1 VHDIFSFEVVD
12 NQPLVLSAW
21 LFGSAA
27 RHMEQLSEEQVKQ
40 EIMEFI
46 REFMGK
52 AFNVTVP
59 SPEDLLR
66 CCHAH

>member
-1 VHDIFSFEVVD
+1 MHDIFTLEAVD
-12 NQPLVLSAW
+12 NQPLVLCAW
-21 LFGSAA
+21 LSGSAA

-40 EIMEFI
+40 ETVEFI

-59 SPEDLLR
+59 SPEDVLR

>member
-1 VHDIFSFEVVD
+1 MHDIFAFEVVD

-21 LFGSAA
+21 MSGSAA
-27 RHMEQLSEEQVKQ
+27 RHMEQLPEEQLMQ
-40 EIMEFI
+40 DTIEFI

-66 CCHAH
+66 CYHTY

>member
-1 VHDIFSFEVVD
+1 VNDIFAFEVVD
-12 NQPLVLSAW
+12 NQPLVLCAW
-21 LFGSAA
+21 LSGSAA

-40 EIMEFI
+40 ETVEFI

-52 AFNVTVP
+52 AFNVSVP